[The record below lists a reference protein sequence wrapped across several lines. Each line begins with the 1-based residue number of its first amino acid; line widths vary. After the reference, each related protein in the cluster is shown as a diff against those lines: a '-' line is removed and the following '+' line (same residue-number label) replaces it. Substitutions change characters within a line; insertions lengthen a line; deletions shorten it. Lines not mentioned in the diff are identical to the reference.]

1 MAWKEIPWSDE
12 IAILTDDAPEP
23 VDGTAEA
30 VGTSGEAA
38 RADHIHALG
47 PLVANLDF
55 NKKEAVK
62 FVFEQLAEAPADPVQ
77 GQVYY
82 NTTDDHTYVYVV
94 T

>member
-1 MAWKEIPWSDE
+1 LSWKKIPWSDE
-12 IAILTDDAPEP
+12 VAILTDDTPEP

-30 VGTSGEAA
+30 VGTSDEAA

-55 NKKEAVK
+55 NKKEALKLVI
-62 FVFEQLAEAPADPVQ
+62 EQLASEPADPTQ
-77 GQVYY
+77 GQIYY
-82 NTTDDHTYVYVV
+82 NTTDDHLYVYVV